1 MFPIQCQSSHN
12 IFVSKC
18 VSLRSVLDNIFAFR
32 RNMGNF
38 VGKSDNELKSY
49 VGKKYVD
56 DTKDLVKDSTGDSIP
71 NDAAFVRHSELPD
84 GTRIVRPNSI
94 ITQDG
99 CEKRLNLY
107 LDQNDFV
114 KCQNMG

>member
-32 RNMGNF
+32 RNMGNY

-49 VGKKYVD
+49 VGKKYMD
-56 DTKDLVKDSTGDSIP
+56 DTKDSIGDPIP
-71 NDAAFVRHSELPD
+71 NDAAFVHHSEMPE

-94 ITQDG
+94 IRQDH
-99 CEKRLNLY
+99 CETRLNLY
-107 LDQNDFV
+107 LDHNDII
-114 KCQNMG
+114 KSQDMG